1 MGLMN
6 VATPELPKFNLEMP
20 NMTKDY
26 NQLFRLNTDVTYSQ
40 GFTDF
45 FFFVFL
51 SLVFLALATD
61 MVGDCPLLHSLYRW
75 GLSN

>member
-1 MGLMN
+1 ML
-6 VATPELPKFNLEMP
+6 LIR
-20 NMTKDY
+20 KDSLI
-26 NQLFRLNTDVTYSQ
+26 LFLRLLYERAEIIWADRKNIAHL
-40 GFTDF
+40 GKGRL
-45 FFFVFL
+45 L